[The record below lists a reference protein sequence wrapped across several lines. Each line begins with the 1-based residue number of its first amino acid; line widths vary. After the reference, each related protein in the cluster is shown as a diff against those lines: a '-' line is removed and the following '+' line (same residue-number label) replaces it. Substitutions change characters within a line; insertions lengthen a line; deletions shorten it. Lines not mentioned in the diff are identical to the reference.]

1 MNIKSLRDA
10 GYQQAKINS
19 NLEDVARY
27 AMASI
32 STLGNPDLSRG
43 DQFTKEQRD
52 QLSEGYVLH
61 YGEAIKPERLFAIVD
76 GNYVEKSAKEIEKL
90 NVEKFALNVNVAFA
104 VTQQMLNEMK
114 TSDKVRYQ
122 LIQGLKTDTNAY
134 VSNRLGD
141 LISKAKKIWKERA
154 GIKAERVQALAFAE
168 FEKKAMDTML
178 ERVRNADARGNDPSA
193 NVELTKRRIAAYW
206 SVK

>member
-1 MNIKSLRDA
+1 
-10 GYQQAKINS
+10 
-19 NLEDVARY
+19 
-27 AMASI
+27 MASI
-32 STLGNPDLSRG
+32 PTLGNPDLSRG

-206 SVK
+206 SIK

>member
-27 AMASI
+27 AMDLI
-32 STLGNPDLSRG
+32 PTLGNPDLSRG
-43 DQFTKEQRD
+43 DQLTKEQRD
-52 QLSEGYVLH
+52 KLSEGYVLH

-114 TSDKVRYQ
+114 TSDKIRYQ

-168 FEKKAMDTML
+168 FEKKAMETML

>member
-19 NLEDVARY
+19 TLEDVARY
-27 AMASI
+27 AMAAI
-32 STLGNPDLSRG
+32 PTLGNPDLSRA

-104 VTQQMLNEMK
+104 VSQQMLNEMK

-206 SVK
+206 AAK